1 MTPWQK
7 MVKAV
12 PSLAKKS
19 EEAEKALKNLKNMKE
34 ETIGNTAGAGNIAG
48 IGVGSHGEPGIKRGK
63 FAGATTFMFKRKQFL
78 EFQNL
83 QKRDR
88 KWWKTY
94 LGENEDYLEEVRKY
108 ARRNP
113 KSPIVFEC
121 EDTGHLFYVRYGK
134 K

>member
-1 MTPWQK
+1 MNDK
-7 MVKAV
+7 
-12 PSLAKKS
+12 
-19 EEAEKALKNLKNMKE
+19 ENNMKE
-34 ETIGNTAGAGNIAG
+34 EIANSAGGGGVAAIG
-48 IGVGSHGEPGIKRGK
+48 IGPQGEPGIKRGK

-78 EFQNL
+78 NFQNE

-94 LGENEDYLEEVRKY
+94 LGENEDYLEEVRQY